1 MVSLL
6 IAVVVMA
13 IVFDYING
21 FHDAANA
28 IATVVSTGVLPIRT
42 AVFLAG
48 ILNFFGAVTGT
59 AVAKTIATGFASP
72 TIVTQGVV
80 LAALIGASTWNII
93 TWWYGIPSSSSHALV
108 GGLAG
113 AVVAHAG
120 TEAFKWG
127 ALVEKVLLPLVL
139 SPTIGFVMAFIV
151 MVSLMW
157 IAHGR
162 WSRLAVTILMLGLMA
177 LLGSAVMNADALGQ
191 ALSKSTLETRIVL
204 ALAVCF
210 LIAVPVLYGA
220 RPNVVQQHSRRLQL
234 LSAGMMAFSHGSND
248 AQKSMGIITLA
259 LVAFVSAGHAIP
271 GWAPPNTLPII
282 PKVGNTLV
290 EGEQTIFTGTGKPHT
305 KVKVAVKDKDWCE
318 AKVDDKGEFKCV
330 AKQTGT
336 VENVTV
342 TSDEVPLWVIVTCA
356 LAIGLGTA
364 AGGTR
369 IIKTMGT
376 KIIRIT
382 PLQGFAAET
391 AGALT
396 ILGASHLGIPVS
408 TTHVINAS
416 IMGVGASKRVSAVRW
431 GVATNIL
438 IAWVVTLPFSAGL
451 AWLSMKV
458 LAFFGA

>member
-42 AVFLAG
+42 AVLIAA
-48 ILNFFGAVTGT
+48 ILNFVGAMTGT
-59 AVAKTIATGFASP
+59 AVAKTIASGFAEP
-72 TIVTQGVV
+72 VTVTQAVV
-80 LAALIGASTWNII
+80 LAALVGASAWNLI
-93 TWWYGIPSSSSHALV
+93 TWWFGIPSSSSHALI

-120 TEAFKWG
+120 VDAFKWS
-127 ALVEKVLLPLVL
+127 ALGKKVLVPLVV
-139 SPTIGFVMAFIV
+139 SPTLGFLLAFF
-151 MVSLMW
+151 
-157 IAHGR
+157 
-162 WSRLAVTILMLGLMA
+162 
-177 LLGSAVMNADALGQ
+177 
-191 ALSKSTLETRIVL
+191 LSIVL
-204 ALAVCF
+204 IWLIRPLRPAV
-210 LIAVPVLYGA
+210 VTRG
-220 RPNVVQQHSRRLQL
+220 SRWAQL
-234 LSAGMMAFSHGSND
+234 VSASAMAFSHGSND

-259 LVAFVSAGHAIP
+259 LLAFGAGGHA
-271 GWAPPNTLPII
+271 LPEWM
-282 PKVGNTLV
+282 PAGVMPQGD
-290 EGEQTIFTGTGKPHT
+290 H
-305 KVKVAVKDKDWCE
+305 
-318 AKVDDKGEFKCV
+318 
-330 AKQTGT
+330 
-336 VENVTV
+336 
-342 TSDEVPLWVIVTCA
+342 VPYWVIVACA
-356 LAIGLGTA
+356 GAIALGTA

-396 ILGASHLGIPVS
+396 ILGASSLGVPVS
-408 TTHVINAS
+408 TTHCINAC

-438 IAWVVTLPFSAGL
+438 IAWVVTLPMAAAM
-451 AWLSMKV
+451 AWVSMKA
-458 LAFFGA
+458 LALIF